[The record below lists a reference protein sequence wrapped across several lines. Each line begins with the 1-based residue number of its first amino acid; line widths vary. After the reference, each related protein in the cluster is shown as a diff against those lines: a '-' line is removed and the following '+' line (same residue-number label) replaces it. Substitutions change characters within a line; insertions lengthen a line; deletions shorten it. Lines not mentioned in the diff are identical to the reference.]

1 MQKAVTMRMLA
12 KELGLSLSA
21 VSKALNDYPDIGTE
35 TKTLVL
41 RKAAELGYSPN
52 ILARNLA
59 KKTSNFVGVVIRD
72 VSSIYGEMFKSLNE
86 VARRCDL
93 HLILY
98 DTNNDPVVEK
108 WCVQNLIDSMAMGI
122 VITPV
127 SEDVSE
133 ITEMTRGRVPVVF
146 LGGKVTDNS
155 VNYVCSDSTAGT
167 EMALR
172 HLIGEGHRR
181 IAMVCDHKKS
191 SSRSS
196 KLSVYRRLMGEIGQ
210 PERIFTSADSDTD
223 IMFAGY
229 RQGCRLLASGEDV
242 TAVFV
247 VKDVMALGV
256 IQALTEA
263 GVRVPEE
270 ISVIGYDG
278 IDAAALPMVELTTVA
293 QPRMEMAEKIIDI
306 LRRHAEDADAAP
318 EHWQAMPELV
328 IRKSSACAA
337 RP

>member
-1 MQKAVTMRMLA
+1 MQKPVTMRMLA

-41 RKAAELGYSPN
+41 SKAAELGYSPN

-59 KKTSNFVGVVIRD
+59 RKTSSFVGVVIRD

-98 DTNNDPVVEK
+98 DTNNDTDVEK
-108 WCVQNLIDSMAMGI
+108 WCVQNLIDSMAMGL
-122 VITPV
+122 VVTPV
-127 SEDVSE
+127 SEDVSG
-133 ITEMTRGRVPVVF
+133 IVEMARGRVPLVF
-146 LGGKVTDNS
+146 LGGKVTDAA

-172 HLIGEGHRR
+172 HLIEGGHRR

-196 KLSVYRRLMGEIGQ
+196 KLAVYRRLMGEIGE
-210 PERIFTSADSDTD
+210 PERVFYSSEADGD
-223 IMFAGY
+223 IMQAGY
-229 RQGCRLLASGEDV
+229 CQGRRLLGSGEDV

-263 GVRVPEE
+263 GVKVPEQ

-278 IDAAALPMVELTTVA
+278 IDAAALPMVHLTTVA

-306 LRRHAEDADAAP
+306 LRRHAENADAAP
-318 EHWQAMPELV
+318 EHYQAMPELV
-328 IRKSSACAA
+328 VRGSSA
-337 RP
+337 RL

>member
-1 MQKAVTMRMLA
+1 MQKPVTMRMLA

-41 RKAAELGYSPN
+41 SKAAELGYSPN

-59 KKTSNFVGVVIRD
+59 RKTSNFVGVVIRD

-98 DTNNDPVVEK
+98 DTNNDTDVEK
-108 WCVQNLIDSMAMGI
+108 WCVQNLIDSMVMGL
-122 VITPV
+122 VVTPV
-127 SEDVSE
+127 SEDVSG
-133 ITEMTRGRVPVVF
+133 IVEMARGRVPLVF
-146 LGGKVTDNS
+146 LGGKVTDAA
-155 VNYVCSDSTAGT
+155 VNCVCSDSTAGT

-172 HLIGEGHRR
+172 HLIAGGHRR

-196 KLSVYRRLMGEIGQ
+196 KLAVYRRLMGEIGE
-210 PERIFTSADSDTD
+210 PERVFYSSEADGD
-223 IMFAGY
+223 IMQAGY
-229 RQGCRLLASGEDV
+229 CQGRRLLGSGEDI

-263 GVRVPEE
+263 GVKVPEQ

-278 IDAAALPMVELTTVA
+278 IDGGDPG
-293 QPRMEMAEKIIDI
+293 
-306 LRRHAEDADAAP
+306 AD
-318 EHWQAMPELV
+318 
-328 IRKSSACAA
+328 
-337 RP
+337 

>member
-1 MQKAVTMRMLA
+1 MQKPVTMRMLA

-41 RKAAELGYSPN
+41 SKAAELGYSPN

-59 KKTSNFVGVVIRD
+59 RKTSNFVGVVIRD

-98 DTNNDPVVEK
+98 DTNNDTDVEK
-108 WCVQNLIDSMAMGI
+108 WCVQNLIDSMAMGL
-122 VITPV
+122 VVTPV
-127 SEDVSE
+127 SEDVSG
-133 ITEMTRGRVPVVF
+133 IVEMARGRVPLVF
-146 LGGKVTDNS
+146 LGGKVTDAA

-172 HLIGEGHRR
+172 HLIEGGHRR

-196 KLSVYRRLMGEIGQ
+196 KLAVYRRMMGEIGE
-210 PERIFTSADSDTD
+210 PERVFYSSEADGD
-223 IMFAGY
+223 IMQAGY
-229 RQGCRLLASGEDV
+229 CQGRRLLGSGEDI

-263 GVRVPEE
+263 GVKVPEQ

-278 IDAAALPMVELTTVA
+278 IDAAALPMVRLTTVA

-306 LRRHAEDADAAP
+306 LRRHAENADAAP
-318 EHWQAMPELV
+318 EHYQAMPELV
-328 IRKSSACAA
+328 VRGSSA
-337 RP
+337 RL